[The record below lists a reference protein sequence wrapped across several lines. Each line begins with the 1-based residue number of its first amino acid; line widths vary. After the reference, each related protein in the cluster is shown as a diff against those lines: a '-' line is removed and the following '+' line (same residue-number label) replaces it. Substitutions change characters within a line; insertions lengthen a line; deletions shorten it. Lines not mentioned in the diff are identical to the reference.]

1 MDIRL
6 IENSNGGDM
15 VFENGDIQ
23 LISEVYQQPYLSHFG
38 GNKEM
43 STGDIVENEGSNN
56 DWWGNSLLTEQPNC
70 QLNSSFEKALA
81 ETPLSSSGRITLER
95 IASEDLEYLSG
106 FAESQSSVVITNVDK
121 IKLTDNIAKENSVNF
136 SYIWDSFKDEILN

>member
-6 IENSNGGDM
+6 IENGNGGDM
-15 VFENGDIQ
+15 VFDNGDIQ
-23 LISEVYQQPYLSHFG
+23 LISEVYQQPYLAHFG

-43 STGDIVENEGSNN
+43 STGDIVENEGYNN
-56 DWWGNSLLTEQPNC
+56 DWWGNSLLSEQPNC
-70 QLNSSFEKALA
+70 QLNSAFEKALD

-95 IASEDLEYLSG
+95 IASEDLDYLSG
-106 FAESQSSVVITNVDK
+106 FAESQSSVVITDVDK
-121 IKLTDNIAKENSVNF
+121 IRLTDNIAKENNVNF

>member
-6 IENSNGGDM
+6 IENGNGGDM
-15 VFENGDIQ
+15 VFDNGDIQ
-23 LISEVYQQPYLSHFG
+23 LISEVYQQPYLAHFG

-43 STGDIVENEGSNN
+43 STGDIIENEGYNN
-56 DWWGNSLLTEQPNC
+56 DWWGNLLLSEQPNC
-70 QLNSSFEKALA
+70 QLNSAFERALS

-106 FAESQSSVVITNVDK
+106 FAESQSLVAITDVDK
-121 IKLTDNIAKENSVNF
+121 VRLTDNIAKENNVNF